1 MGRPIR
7 EFESHRFRQIKHLA
21 TCKRISEGAGCPR
34 WDSLGQSV
42 ATFEKRVG
50 KTGKTTWRVRVRRVV
65 GAPLSKSFKT
75 KQAAQE
81 WARSIEHKLDVGE
94 HVPSSEARKRTLGDA
109 IDRYLLVTLPNSKFQ
124 KNASEQ
130 TRLLTWWKTEL
141 GMRPL
146 VSITPATVAEVRDK
160 LASEPTR
167 TGKRLSGSTI
177 NRRITALS
185 AVLSVA
191 VKEYGW
197 LAKNPVPNVSRMPD
211 SKGRERFLTD
221 EERKAL
227 IAACEASETPALAP
241 LVKLALA
248 TGARKGE
255 LLGLEWSHVSLDRRT
270 VRFVDT
276 KNGESRTVPLAPSAV
291 ALLKAWKKGRPAV
304 GPVFPFV
311 IDGMEKPWREAR
323 DAAGLHDFRFHDLR
337 HSAASYLAMSGA
349 SLMDIAAILGHKTL
363 AMVKRYSHLS
373 EQHTTAAVDRMAE
386 KFLGA

>member
-1 MGRPIR
+1 M
-7 EFESHRFRQIKHLA
+7 
-21 TCKRISEGAGCPR
+21 
-34 WDSLGQSV
+34 

-50 KTGKTTWRVRVRRVV
+50 KSGKSTWRVRVRRLS
-65 GAPLSKSFKT
+65 GPPLSKSFPRK
-75 KQAAQE
+75 ADAE
-81 WARSIEHKLDVGE
+81 AWARSIEHKIDAGE

-109 IDRYLLVTLPNSKFQ
+109 IDRFITVTLPQSKHR

-130 TRLLTWWKTEL
+130 TRLLQWWKDEI
-141 GMRPL
+141 GDRAL
-146 VSITPATVAEVRDK
+146 VSITPATIAEIRDR
-160 LASEPTR
+160 LATEKNSR
-167 TGKRLSGSTI
+167 GKVLSGATI

-185 AVLSVA
+185 AVLTTT

-197 LAKNPVPNVSRMPD
+197 LTKNPIPNVTRMPD
-211 SKGRERFLTD
+211 SKGRERFLATD
-221 EERKAL
+221 ERTSL
-227 IAACEASETPALAP
+227 LRACEASGCDALAP

-248 TGARKGE
+248 TGARKSE
-255 LLGLEWSHVSLDRRT
+255 LVGLLWANVDLERRV

-276 KNGESRTVPLAPSAV
+276 KNGDNRTVPLAPTAV
-291 ALLKAWKKGRPAV
+291 QVLTEWKRGRLPV
-304 GPVFPFV
+304 GPVFPLTV
-311 IDGMEKPWREAR
+311 HDVNKPWRAAR

-386 KFLGA
+386 KFLG